1 MNTDMVWKIAS
12 VVSSLVIVPLFGWIW
27 VTNEDVSKIEL
38 KNQYAEQ
45 KVLRMEKELE
55 QISENETELK
65 LMQKDVEFIK
75 KEVQEISKHLKAG
88 DK

>member
-1 MNTDMVWKIAS
+1 MNADMVWKIAS

-45 KVLRMEKELE
+45 KVSRMEKELE